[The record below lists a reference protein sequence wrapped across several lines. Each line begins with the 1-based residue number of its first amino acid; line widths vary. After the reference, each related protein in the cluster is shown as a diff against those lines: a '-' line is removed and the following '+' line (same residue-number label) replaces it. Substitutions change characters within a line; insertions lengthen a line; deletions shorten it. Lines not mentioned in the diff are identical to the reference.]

1 VFDEE
6 EIAALRTVP
15 DIKESFESGNEKD
28 ADQPNIWLPEDALPG
43 FRKAQMEYFNV
54 RF

>member
-6 EIAALRTVP
+6 EIAALRAVP

-28 ADQPNIWLPEDALPG
+28 AEQPNIWPPEEALPG
-43 FRKAQMEYFNV
+43 FRKVLTEYFNV
-54 RF
+54 SF

>member
-6 EIAALRTVP
+6 EIAALR
-15 DIKESFESGNEKD
+15 NEKD